1 MSVKYAVLR
10 HPAGPTAWDRET
22 AERARARIAR
32 HTTGDD
38 AADLLLLVLR
48 AKVDGPAT
56 KLAALTGTPAATA
69 ASDLKS
75 AYFRLRGE
83 KEFNRLFH
91 LIRAAL

>member
-1 MSVKYAVLR
+1 MAIKYAVLR

-22 AERARARIAR
+22 ADRARARIAR
-32 HTTGDD
+32 HTVGDD
-38 AADLLLLVLR
+38 AAPLLILVLR

-69 ASDLKS
+69 ASDLNA
-75 AYFRLRGE
+75 AYRRLVAD

-91 LIRAAL
+91 LIRSAL